1 MLTRIAHTTARRL
14 GNASG
19 AATARAVPSAQ
30 GSGGARGYHVGS
42 LAINSPARRT
52 SINAPRRHVY
62 EQRRR
67 IHVGFQGSGVEQSA
81 SSSVTSTGAAY
92 QGTSHLIGGPGASQ
106 HSFVERFFG
115 GALQTDEGQK
125 ERLDD
130 AKRHLVKAYREG
142 DDRVHISSHSRGA
155 GNALL
160 LAQELHEKG
169 LVCPDSGEQVRPPGV
184 PVHSF
189 TVFDSVP
196 HMGDG
201 RMNVRDGEGGQANV
215 EYEDPRASLPGN
227 VQHAQHY
234 LAGGDKRAP
243 FRQANMPPASAE
255 TASSHIIVPN
265 ATHKDVGG
273 NPKGNPDAIGVV
285 ASEAVRNLHGAFPEE
300 FSAAQVLPAEEHN
313 RKLERLQETEPAP
326 GFMERMLGYFLP
338 HERTFPDHAKPMARR
353 GEKDNRE

>member
-1 MLTRIAHTTARRL
+1 MLSRTVYTAARST
-14 GNASG
+14 GSASG
-19 AATARAVPSAQ
+19 AAAARTGKTAAKSGAVLGHRFS
-30 GSGGARGYHVGS
+30 S
-42 LAINSPARRT
+42 LAINSSVRST
-52 SINAPRRHVY
+52 SINAPRNQVY
-62 EQRRR
+62 QQRRR
-67 IHVGFQGSGVEQSA
+67 IHVGFQGSGVQQSA
-81 SSSVTSTGAAY
+81 ASSVTSTGAAY
-92 QGTSHLIGGPGASQ
+92 QGTSHLIGGPGASE
-106 HSFVERFFG
+106 HSFAERFFG
-115 GALQTDEGQK
+115 GAVQTDEGQK

-130 AKRHLVKAYREG
+130 AKRKLVKAFREG

-196 HMGDG
+196 HMGEG

-215 EYEDPRASLPGN
+215 EYEDPRASLPAN

-255 TASSHIIVPN
+255 TTSSHIVVPN

-285 ASEAVRNLHGAFPEE
+285 ASEAVRNLHGAFPKE
-300 FSAAQVLPAEEHN
+300 FSASQILPAEEHN
-313 RKLERLQETEPAP
+313 SRLERLKGTEPTP
-326 GFMERMLGYFLP
+326 GLTERLLGYFFP
-338 HERTFPDHAKPMARR
+338 HERQFPDYAKPMSPRP
-353 GEKDNRE
+353 EKENRE